1 MEDVQ
6 ELLRSKLQFGLLIG
20 ALVVGGLTLWPWIAD
35 DRALRKFPLVDQE
48 FGSRSKRRNRFVQ
61 DSIGIY
67 EKGYKMYRDVIFRI
81 TESAGE
87 VIVLPIKYLEEL
99 RKIPDDIIRAT
110 EATEDVIQ
118 TKYLHTTPEDP
129 LLNHILRADLTH
141 KLSQLNERLCEE
153 AARTVPEF
161 LGKNREWTAIKVN
174 ATLLQI
180 VAIVS
185 GNAFVGPDYNRDEG
199 FLRTTI
205 NFSVDLFGTAYQLR
219 AWPWFLRFIG
229 QYRLPGVKAVKE
241 HKRRAKEF
249 LEPIIK
255 ERRARLAAQEGY
267 QEADDMLQWMI
278 AKADK
283 FNVVSDADLADLQ
296 LTLSMTAIHTT
307 TMMTTWVLYD
317 LMYFCPEVIEDLRTE
332 IKTVLAR
339 HDGALNTQ
347 AMSEMMLLD
356 SVMRETL
363 RYNPVNV
370 RAFQRYVRKTVKLS
384 DGTVLPK
391 GSHIGTPMHNVH
403 FDPDLHPDPLVY
415 NPYRF
420 YDIRTGKVPD
430 PLGYSDPKQ
439 HQFVSLNKEINTF
452 GYGRHACPGRFFASN
467 EMKLLLARILL
478 DYDIKMPEG
487 QTTRYQ
493 NVVSSGAVM
502 PDPTRDLMFKYIG
515 K

>member
-1 MEDVQ
+1 
-6 ELLRSKLQFGLLIG
+6 
-20 ALVVGGLTLWPWIAD
+20 
-35 DRALRKFPLVDQE
+35 
-48 FGSRSKRRNRFVQ
+48 
-61 DSIGIY
+61 
-67 EKGYKMYRDVIFRI
+67 
-81 TESAGE
+81 
-87 VIVLPIKYLEEL
+87 
-99 RKIPDDIIRAT
+99 
-110 EATEDVIQ
+110 
-118 TKYLHTTPEDP
+118 
-129 LLNHILRADLTH
+129 
-141 KLSQLNERLCEE
+141 
-153 AARTVPEF
+153 
-161 LGKNREWTAIKVN
+161 
-174 ATLLQI
+174 
-180 VAIVS
+180 
-185 GNAFVGPDYNRDEG
+185 
-199 FLRTTI
+199 
-205 NFSVDLFGTAYQLR
+205 
-219 AWPWFLRFIG
+219 
-229 QYRLPGVKAVKE
+229 
-241 HKRRAKEF
+241 
-249 LEPIIK
+249 
-255 ERRARLAAQEGY
+255 
-267 QEADDMLQWMI
+267 
-278 AKADK
+278 
-283 FNVVSDADLADLQ
+283 
-296 LTLSMTAIHTT
+296 
-307 TMMTTWVLYD
+307 
-317 LMYFCPEVIEDLRTE
+317 MYFCPEVIEDLRTE